1 MCMGI
6 LPKWMSTIYMSDTC
20 RGQKRAL
27 GPLELDGY
35 VVGPMWVLGTELRA
49 SAGAASVLNHP
60 QSSKSCCLLSL
71 CVFRG
76 GVGGY

>member
-6 LPKWMSTIYMSDTC
+6 LPKWMSTVYMSDTC

-35 VVGPMWVLGTELRA
+35 VVGPMWVLGTKLRA
-49 SAGAASVLNHP
+49 SAGAASSLNHP
-60 QSSKSCCLLSL
+60 QLGRLTTSTPGL
-71 CVFRG
+71 
-76 GVGGY
+76 